1 VYTLVLPFLPPTAN
15 HAQKNRLQ
23 GGFIRRYNT
32 PAYNAFKAKVEL
44 ALRDT
49 KFDGLQEFLA
59 VPHNVSIEI
68 HSPRVLTRKGKVSK
82 TFGDVDNFVKTLN
95 DAVYK
100 PLGADDA
107 LIMKLTVG
115 KHDADDEFC
124 SMVWWEGN

>member
-1 VYTLVLPFLPPTAN
+1 MYTLVLPFLPPTAN

-32 PAYNAFKAKVEL
+32 PAYNAFKEKVEL

-49 KFDGLQEFLA
+49 KFDGLQESLA

-68 HSPRVLTRKGKVSK
+68 HSPRVLTKQGEVSK
-82 TFGDVDNFVKTLN
+82 TFGDVDNFCKGFL

-100 PLGADDA
+100 PLNANDA
-107 LIMKLTVG
+107 LIMKLTVS
-115 KHDADDEFC
+115 KHDADEEFC
-124 SMVWWEGN
+124 SISWEVI